1 VSGVTVVLTGGV
13 GSGKSTVADMLV
25 ARGATLIDA
34 DRIAREIVEPGRPAY
49 AAVVERFGQA
59 ILNPDGTIDRKALA
73 DIVFSDA
80 TALADLNATTHPVIG
95 HEMVERR
102 AAAEAS
108 GGVVVLDVPLLK
120 PTHRDQ
126 LGFDAVIVVDTPVD
140 IAVSRLIEHRSFERA
155 DAEARVAAQMSREE
169 RLALADFTV
178 DNSGDKE
185 ALTAQVE
192 RLWSDLQA
200 RAG

>member
-1 VSGVTVVLTGGV
+1 MTVVLTGGI

-25 ARGATLIDA
+25 DKGATLIDA
-34 DRIAREIVEPGRPAY
+34 DRIAREVVEPGGAAY
-49 AAVVERFGQA
+49 ASVVERFSEA
-59 ILNPDGTIDRKALA
+59 ILNPDQTIDRKALA

-80 TALADLNATTHPVIG
+80 EALADLNAITHPVIG
-95 HEMVERR
+95 QQMVDRR
-102 AAAEAS
+102 AEAEAS
-108 GGVVVLDVPLLK
+108 GGIVILDVPLLK

-126 LGFDAVIVVDTPVD
+126 LGFDVVIVVDTPVD
-140 IAVSRLIEHRSFERA
+140 IAVSRLIEHRAFQRA
-155 DAEARVAAQMSREE
+155 DAEARVAAQMTREE

-178 DNSGDKE
+178 DNSGDRE
-185 ALTAQVE
+185 SLTAQVE

>member
-1 VSGVTVVLTGGV
+1 MSGVTVVLTGGI

-25 ARGATLIDA
+25 ARGAVLIDA
-34 DRIAREIVEPGRPAY
+34 DRIAREVVEPGGPAY
-49 AAVVERFGQA
+49 AAVVERFGES
-59 ILNPDGTIDRKALA
+59 ILSSDGTIDRKALA

-80 TALADLNATTHPVIG
+80 NALADLNAVTHPVIG
-95 HEMVERR
+95 QQMVERR

-120 PTHRDQ
+120 PMHRDQ

-140 IAVSRLIEHRSFERA
+140 TAVSRLVEHRAFDRA
-155 DAEARVAAQMSREE
+155 DAEARVASQMTREE
-169 RLALADFTV
+169 RLALADFTI
-178 DNSGDKE
+178 DNSGDTE

-200 RAG
+200 RER

>member
-49 AAVVERFGQA
+49 TAVVERFGQV

-73 DIVFSDA
+73 EIVFSDPI
-80 TALADLNATTHPVIG
+80 ALADLNAITHPVIG
-95 HEMVERR
+95 QEMVERR
-102 AAAEAS
+102 AAAEAN
-108 GGVVVLDVPLLK
+108 GGVLVLDVPLLK
-120 PTHRDQ
+120 PTHQDQ

-155 DAEARVAAQMSREE
+155 DAEARVAAQISRQE
-169 RLALADFTV
+169 RLALADFTI
-178 DNSGDKE
+178 DNSGDEE
-185 ALTAQVE
+185 ALTTQVE

>member
-1 VSGVTVVLTGGV
+1 VSGVTVVLTGGI

-25 ARGATLIDA
+25 ARGAVLIDA
-34 DRIAREIVEPGRPAY
+34 DRIAREVVEPGGPAY
-49 AAVVERFGQA
+49 AAVVERFGEA
-59 ILNPDGTIDRKALA
+59 ILDPNGTIDRKALA
-73 DIVFSDA
+73 GIVFSDA
-80 TALADLNATTHPVIG
+80 TALADLNAATHPVIG
-95 HEMVERR
+95 REMVDRR

-140 IAVSRLIEHRSFERA
+140 TAVSRLVEHRGFDRA
-155 DAEARVAAQMSREE
+155 DAEARVASQMTREE
-169 RLALADFTV
+169 RLALADFTI
-178 DNSGDKE
+178 DNSGDTE

-200 RAG
+200 RAR

>member
-49 AAVVERFGQA
+49 RAAVERFGQV

-73 DIVFSDA
+73 EIVFSDA
-80 TALADLNATTHPVIG
+80 TALADLNAITHPVIG
-95 HEMVERR
+95 QEMVERR

-126 LGFDAVIVVDTPVD
+126 LGFDVVIVVDTPVD
-140 IAVSRLIEHRSFERA
+140 IAVSRLIEHRGFERA
-155 DAEARVAAQMSREE
+155 DAEARVAAQMTREE
-169 RLALADFTV
+169 RLALADFTI
-178 DNSGDKE
+178 DNSGDRE
-185 ALTAQVE
+185 ALTTQVE

-200 RAG
+200 PAG

>member
-49 AAVVERFGQA
+49 RAAVERFGQV

-73 DIVFSDA
+73 EIVFSDA
-80 TALADLNATTHPVIG
+80 TALADLNAITHPVIG
-95 HEMVERR
+95 QEMVERR

-126 LGFDAVIVVDTPVD
+126 LGFDVVIVVDTPVD
-140 IAVSRLIEHRSFERA
+140 IAVSRLIEHRGFERA
-155 DAEARVAAQMSREE
+155 DAEARVAAQMTREE
-169 RLALADFTV
+169 RLALADFTI
-178 DNSGDKE
+178 DNSGDRE
-185 ALTAQVE
+185 ALTTRVE

-200 RAG
+200 PAG

>member
-1 VSGVTVVLTGGV
+1 MVLTGGV

-49 AAVVERFGQA
+49 AGVVERFGQA

-73 DIVFSDA
+73 NVVFSDA
-80 TALADLNATTHPVIG
+80 TALADLNALTHPVIG
-95 HEMVERR
+95 QQMIERR

-126 LGFDAVIVVDTPVD
+126 LGFDVVIVVDTPVD
-140 IAVSRLIEHRSFERA
+140 IAVSRLIEHRAFERA